1 MLLALVLTAVA
12 LPVASGART
21 SPRVSAF
28 YYPWF
33 DTMVVDGSYEHWA
46 QEDSVLPND
55 IASAYFPRLGVYS
68 SDDPAVLAAQ
78 MEEIERAGIDEIA
91 VSWWGTGSPEDA
103 RLPAVVEAAR
113 TRGIGVAVHI
123 EPYVGRTLASV
134 VSDIAYLGG
143 FGITTFYIYQPFATI
158 EPAAWAAANDAL
170 HGEGIRTWADTAFV
184 GQAVAGDFSGVY
196 TYDIVTWNGSK
207 FARICAEAHRHGL
220 LCAPSVGPGYDAY
233 RATGYP
239 LLKPR
244 REGAT
249 YDSMWR
255 AAIASGPDE
264 VTITSFNEWQ
274 EGTQIEPAAPPSRQG
289 GYSYAN
295 YDGAYGRTG
304 IAAENAYLDR
314 TAYWAGVFR
323 AGWQSQPYL
332 VPPDLPPRLPRG
344 SAIANEIS
352 GRESTIE
359 IRTSREPY
367 WPRVVCWEGGVDAR
381 AYAQWLGNKKG
392 RAGATLHSWE
402 KQ

>member
-1 MLLALVLTAVA
+1 MLLALVLTALAV
-12 LPVASGART
+12 PVASGAGT
-21 SPRVSAF
+21 SPLVSAF

-55 IASAYFPRLGVYS
+55 IASAYYTRVGVYS

-78 MEEIERAGIDEIA
+78 MEEIERAGIDQIA
-91 VSWWGTGSPEDA
+91 VSWWGKGSPEDE
-103 RLPAVVEAAR
+103 RLPAVVDAAR
-113 TRGIGVAVHI
+113 TRGIVVAVHI
-123 EPYVGRTLASV
+123 EPYLGRTVASV

-143 FGITTFYIYQPFATI
+143 FGVMTFYIYQAFATI

-184 GQAVAGDFSGVY
+184 GQAVAGHFSGVY

-207 FARICAEAHRHGL
+207 FARICADARRHGL

-233 RATGYP
+233 RATGDP
-239 LLKPR
+239 IVKPR

-274 EGTQIEPAAPPSRQG
+274 EGTQIEPAAPPARQG
-289 GYSYAN
+289 EYSYASYN
-295 YDGAYGRTG
+295 GAYGRTG

-323 AGWQSQPYL
+323 AGWQSQSYL
-332 VPPDLPPRLPRG
+332 AP
-344 SAIANEIS
+344 
-352 GRESTIE
+352 T
-359 IRTSREPY
+359 
-367 WPRVVCWEGGVDAR
+367 
-381 AYAQWLGNKKG
+381 
-392 RAGATLHSWE
+392 
-402 KQ
+402 